1 MVIRAHEARSSN
13 PLVESEF
20 QASINLI
27 RCSLA
32 NFNFR
37 CIVLLLDDDEVE
49 KGRPVAVVVLVVL
62 LRSMCSDNSATVTG
76 SSPRVYTR

>member
-13 PLVESEF
+13 PLVEAEF
-20 QASINLI
+20 QASMNLI

-37 CIVLLLDDDEVE
+37 CIVLLLDDDDEVE
-49 KGRPVAVVVLVVL
+49 KGRLVAVVLVVVV
-62 LRSMCSDNSATVTG
+62 RCMCSDSSATVRG